1 MSSLPV
7 VKKRTKFG
15 IFESA
20 LACVT
25 FIVLNFLFVL
35 GYSLL
40 PNSMRANRAV
50 YYLAQFLIEAM
61 FGVASYIVAASTN
74 VDLLSA
80 GGFKKK
86 VNGKIVGLGA
96 LLAFVSIIAFAMLS
110 YVFLDFLGL
119 LGYTPTN
126 SSIEINNFGSYLMYV
141 IVLCAAP
148 AVFEEMLF
156 RGTIASG
163 FKSLRIKMS
172 VVLSALIF
180 MIMHGSP
187 DQTIH
192 QFIVGMILGYLFIKS
207 GNIWLGIITHF
218 FNNFISVTQV
228 YFVSMLSSGN
238 TGDGTEVI
246 DPTVATANPWVS
258 LIVNFVIAIILAVAG
273 YFAVKKI
280 VKMMIDESDRI
291 NAVSSLKAANAGVTN
306 VSNGL
311 ETPLIS
317 ETVNAEITTK
327 NSEEERFKIDP
338 KEFEISKSDF
348 EINDEDKI
356 KTETQSLSESQSNL
370 TLTVAENGENT
381 SSNADVE
388 KQEKSEKNVS
398 MASLIMFVLSGGYL
412 VFEWIMSLVSGFLR

>member
-20 LACVT
+20 LAC
-25 FIVLNFLFVL
+25 IVFVLLNFLFVL

-40 PNSMRANRAV
+40 PNSMRANKAV
-50 YYLAQFLIEAM
+50 YYLAQFLIESV
-61 FGVASYIVAASTN
+61 FGVASWIVATSTN

-96 LLAFVSIIAFAMLS
+96 VLAFVSIIAFAMLS
-110 YVFLDFLGL
+110 YVFLAFLEL
-119 LGYTPTN
+119 LGYTPSN
-126 SSIEINNFGSYLMYV
+126 SSIEINNFGSYLIYI
-141 IVLCAAP
+141 IVLCLAP

-163 FKSLRIKMS
+163 FKSFGVKMS

-207 GNIWLGIITHF
+207 GNIWLGVITHF

-228 YFVSMLSSGN
+228 YFASMLSSGIPD
-238 TGDGTEVI
+238 DGVDT
-246 DPTVATANPWVS
+246 TVATANPWVS
-258 LIVNFVIAIILAVAG
+258 LLFELTIAIILAVAG

-291 NAVSSLKAANAGVTN
+291 NAVSSPETANVNDAT
-306 VSNGL
+306 SNGL
-311 ETPLIS
+311 ETPLIA
-317 ETVNAEITTK
+317 ETANAETTSQ
-327 NSEEERFKIDP
+327 NGEDRFKIDP

-370 TLTVAENGENT
+370 TLIVAENGENT
-381 SSNADVE
+381 SSNADAE
-388 KQEKSEKNVS
+388 KQETEKLEKSEKSVS
-398 MASLIMFVLSGGYL
+398 MATLIMFVLSGGYL
-412 VFEWIMSLVSGFLR
+412 VFEWIMSLVSGFFR

>member
-1 MSSLPV
+1 MSNLPV

-20 LACVT
+20 LACVV
-25 FIVLNFLFVL
+25 FVLLNFLFVL
-35 GYSLL
+35 GFSLL
-40 PNSMRANRAV
+40 PNSMRANKAV
-50 YYLAQFLIEAM
+50 YYLAQFFIEAV
-61 FGVASYIVAASTN
+61 FGVASWIVATSTN

-86 VNGKIVGLGA
+86 INGKIVGLGA
-96 LLAFVSIIAFAMLS
+96 LLAVVSIIAFAMLS
-110 YVFLDFLGL
+110 YVFLAFLGL
-119 LGYTPTN
+119 LGYTPN
-126 SSIEINNFGSYLMYV
+126 DSSIEINNFGSYLMYV
-141 IVLCAAP
+141 IVLCIAP
-148 AVFEEMLF
+148 AVFEETLF

-163 FKSLRIKMS
+163 FKSFGIKIS

-228 YFVSMLSSGN
+228 YFVSMLSSGTTSN
-238 TGDGTEVI
+238 DASEVV
-246 DPTVATANPWVS
+246 DPMATMVNPWAS
-258 LIVNFVIAIILAVAG
+258 LLFEFVIAIILAVAG

-291 NAVSSLKAANAGVTN
+291 NAVSSPETSATN

-317 ETVNAEITTK
+317 ETANVETTSQ
-327 NSEEERFKIDP
+327 NGEDRFKIDP

-356 KTETQSLSESQSNL
+356 KTETQSLSESQSNS

-381 SSNADVE
+381 SLNTDTR
-388 KQEKSEKNVS
+388 KQETEKAENSVS
-398 MASLIMFVLSGGYL
+398 MATLIMFVLSGGYL
-412 VFEWIMSLVSGFLR
+412 VFEWIMALVNGFFR

>member
-20 LACVT
+20 LAC
-25 FIVLNFLFVL
+25 IVFVLLNFLFVL

-40 PNSMRANRAV
+40 PNSMRANKAV
-50 YYLAQFLIEAM
+50 YYLAQFLIEAV
-61 FGVASYIVAASTN
+61 FSVASWIVATSTN

-96 LLAFVSIIAFAMLS
+96 VLAFVSIIAFAMLS
-110 YVFLDFLGL
+110 YVFLAFLGL
-119 LGYTPTN
+119 LGYTPN
-126 SSIEINNFGSYLMYV
+126 DSSIEINNFGSYLIYV
-141 IVLCAAP
+141 IVLCLAP

-163 FKSLRIKMS
+163 FKSLGVKMS

-187 DQTIH
+187 DQTVH

-228 YFVSMLSSGN
+228 YFVSMLSSGIPD
-238 TGDGTEVI
+238 DGAEVV

-258 LIVNFVIAIILAVAG
+258 LLLDLAIAIILAVAG
-273 YFAVKKI
+273 YYAVKKI

-291 NAVSSLKAANAGVTN
+291 NAVSSPETANAN
-306 VSNGL
+306 AANGL
-311 ETPLIS
+311 ETPLIA
-317 ETVNAEITTK
+317 ETSNTETTSQ
-327 NSEEERFKIDP
+327 NGEDRFKIDP

-370 TLTVAENGENT
+370 TLTVAENGENK
-381 SSNADVE
+381 SLNADAE
-388 KQEKSEKNVS
+388 KQETEKSEKSVS
-398 MASLIMFVLSGGYL
+398 MATLIMFVLSGGYL
-412 VFEWIMSLVSGFLR
+412 VFEWIMSLVSGFFR